1 MGSFME
7 LISTV
12 HPLSE
17 IKLKLR
23 NHESNNFNFSS
34 TDHFSF

>member
-1 MGSFME
+1 MEDFME

-12 HPLSE
+12 HPMGE
-17 IKLKLR
+17 IKLKLG

-34 TDHFSF
+34 TDLFSF